1 MTPKGQLL
9 RETTVNPTSKPVK
22 SFSINKGSSEVPKEI
37 RADWGP

>member
-1 MTPKGQLL
+1 VTPKGQLL